1 MEQQM
6 MEKYGNKAL
15 LMVRSASGI
24 YMLLGIYNLIN
35 CFFDWQDLRYIPIY
49 TVVILCSAMLRRLKN
64 PWRIIALIDSIA
76 LGICL
81 NGLACLAY
89 HLIPEIR
96 AELNFTEFEIWQ
108 MTYDTPVQ
116 IILNILIT
124 AVLLSKP
131 VKKLFVTAQ

>member
-1 MEQQM
+1 
-6 MEKYGNKAL
+6 MEKRSGKAW
-15 LMVRSASGI
+15 LMVRSVSVV

-49 TVVILCSAMLRRLKN
+49 TVVILCSAMLWRLKN

-81 NGLACLAY
+81 NSIGFLLY
-89 HLIPEIR
+89 HLMPEVR
-96 AELNFTEFEIWQ
+96 AELDFTEFEVWQ

-116 IILNILIT
+116 IILSIFIT
-124 AVLLSKP
+124 VVLLSKP
-131 VKKLFVTAQ
+131 VKKLFVVAE

>member
-1 MEQQM
+1 
-6 MEKYGNKAL
+6 MEKRSGKAW
-15 LMVRSASGI
+15 LMVRIASGI

-81 NGLACLAY
+81 NGIALLLY
-89 HLIPEIR
+89 HLVPEVK
-96 AELNFTEFEIWQ
+96 AELDLNFTQFEVWQ
-108 MTYDTPVQ
+108 MTYDMPVQ
-116 IILNILIT
+116 FILNIFIS

-131 VKKLFVTAQ
+131 VKKLFVAGE

>member
-1 MEQQM
+1 
-6 MEKYGNKAL
+6 MEKRSGKAW
-15 LMVRSASGI
+15 LMVRIVSVV

-35 CFFDWQDLRYIPIY
+35 CFFDWQDLPYIPIY
-49 TVVILCSAMLRRLKN
+49 IVEIISAAMLWRLKN

-81 NGLACLAY
+81 NSISFLLY
-89 HLIPEIR
+89 HLMPEVR
-96 AELNFTEFEIWQ
+96 AELDFTEFEVWQ

-116 IILNILIT
+116 IILSIFIT

-131 VKKLFVTAQ
+131 VKKLFVAAE

>member
-1 MEQQM
+1 
-6 MEKYGNKAL
+6 MEKRSGKAW
-15 LMVRSASGI
+15 LMVRIASGI

-76 LGICL
+76 GICFMGIAIL
-81 NGLACLAY
+81 LY
-89 HLIPEIR
+89 HLVPEVK
-96 AELNFTEFEIWQ
+96 AEMDLELTQFEVWQ
-108 MTYDTPVQ
+108 MTYDMPVQ
-116 IILNILIT
+116 IILNVFIS

-131 VKKLFVTAQ
+131 VKKLFVAGE